1 MIVQSTEPVGAVAE
15 DGPVTVAVKVK
26 VLPKSGALAG
36 ALTRI
41 VGVACVEV
49 RTKDPELVDE

>member
-1 MIVQSTEPVGAVAE
+1 MIVQSTKPVGAVAE

-26 VLPKSGALAG
+26 VLPKSGALVG
-36 ALTRI
+36 ALTAI

-49 RTKDPELVDE
+49 RVREPELVEE

>member
-1 MIVQSTEPVGAVAE
+1 MVQVTVPVGALAA

-26 VLPKSGALAG
+26 VLPKSGALLG
-36 ALTRI
+36 ALTAI

-49 RTKDPELVDE
+49 RVREPELVEE